1 MIERLEGETGDRKLD
16 REMEGGNEGRL
27 KRVGAG

>member
-16 REMEGGNEGRL
+16 REMEGGKERERG
-27 KRVGAG
+27 GCS